1 MISGLADNKYPERL
15 DYTKAHE
22 WRGGDS
28 TAALEP

>member
-22 WRGGDS
+22 WRHGDG
-28 TAALEP
+28 TATLEP